1 MRVVI
6 LARGTMDDDYDQDDR
21 IYAVYN
27 VKCNVMYIIS
37 LLSLAQK
44 NKVGEQWLA

>member
-1 MRVVI
+1 VI

-21 IYAVYN
+21 IYAVTIY
-27 VKCNVMYIIS
+27 VLR

-44 NKVGEQWLA
+44 NKIGEQWLA